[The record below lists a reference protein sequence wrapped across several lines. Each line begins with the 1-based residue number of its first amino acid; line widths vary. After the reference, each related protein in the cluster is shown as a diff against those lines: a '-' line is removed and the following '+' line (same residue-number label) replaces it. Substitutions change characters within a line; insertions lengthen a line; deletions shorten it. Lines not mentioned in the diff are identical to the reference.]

1 MARVAVDWD
10 KCICSGMCLA
20 AAPSVFDIADG
31 AQMVLVHGS
40 ELSAGEVGAVE
51 DAIACC
57 PAEALAI
64 EP

>member
-20 AAPSVFDIADG
+20 AAPSVFDIADDG
-31 AQMVLVHGS
+31 QMVLLHGA
-40 ELSAGEVGAVE
+40 ELAPEEVSGVE

-57 PAEALAI
+57 PAEALAL
-64 EP
+64 EA